1 MVGEGRPQEVRL
13 ALTDAD
19 ATHRL
24 GVRLGERL
32 RAGDAL
38 ALVGDLGAGKTTLAR
53 GVACGLAVDDPD
65 GVSSPTYLL
74 VVEHGGPL
82 RLLHADAYLPQKLAG
97 FLRDGG
103 LEYLFD
109 PAAVAVVE
117 WADRVRNLM
126 PERTL
131 WLQLANDE
139 HGGRAAVL
147 TAAPG
152 VFPWLPDLPKIV

>member
-13 ALTDAD
+13 ALADAD

-74 VVEHGGPL
+74 VVEHGGPVPM
-82 RLLHADAYLPQKLAG
+82 LHADAYLPAKLAA
-97 FLRDGG
+97 FLGDGG
-103 LEYLFD
+103 GEYLFD
-109 PAAVAVVE
+109 AAAVAVVE
-117 WADRVRNLM
+117 WADRVRNML
-126 PERTL
+126 PSRTL
-131 WLQLANDE
+131 WVRLELADDGARSAWV
-139 HGGRAAVL
+139 GGDPAA
-147 TAAPG
+147 
-152 VFPWLPDLPKIV
+152 FPWLATPPKID

>member
-1 MVGEGRPQEVRL
+1 
-13 ALTDAD
+13 
-19 ATHRL
+19 
-24 GVRLGERL
+24 
-32 RAGDAL
+32 
-38 ALVGDLGAGKTTLAR
+38 
-53 GVACGLAVDDPD
+53 
-65 GVSSPTYLL
+65 
-74 VVEHGGPL
+74 
-82 RLLHADAYLPQKLAG
+82 
-97 FLRDGG
+97 

-131 WLQLANDE
+131 WLQIANDE

-152 VFPWLPDLPKIV
+152 VFPWLADLPKIV